1 MFFDIF
7 DSKIYLYSLS
17 IISSYLFSSYLI
29 KKYIIAV
36 KNNKFLAQPIRD
48 DGVKSHLLKKNT
60 PTMGGIFI
68 IFATLLSVALFGNIN
83 CGYTK
88 ILSIILVSFGVIGFI
103 DDLLKIIYKNPNGL
117 KGSIKI
123 ILQFIIIGVIY
134 LKLINI
140 DPIYRIDNIF
150 LAIND
155 GFFIEIPTFIFVLFI
170 SCVIIGSANG
180 VNLTD
185 GLDGLVS
192 VPAIICL
199 ISLIILTIYGTSSY
213 LASEVRVP
221 YIAGG
226 NDIIIFCTSL
236 IGAILGFLRFNLKP
250 AKIFMGDVGSLAI
263 GGVVGTIAVILKQE
277 FIFFFIALLFVME
290 SLSVILQVASFKIR
304 KKRIFLMAP
313 IHHHFEKKGMSEL
326 QVVRLFWL
334 FSLISAIM
342 ALIIY
347 FYV

>member
-7 DSKIYLYSLS
+7 GTKIYLYLLS

-36 KNNKFLAQPIRD
+36 KNNNFLSQPIRD

-88 ILSIILVSFGVIGFI
+88 ILSIILVSFGMIGFI

-155 GFFIEIPTFIFVLFI
+155 GFFIEIPTFIFILFI
-170 SCVIIGSANG
+170 SCAIIGSANG

-199 ISLIILTIYGTSSY
+199 ISLIILTIYGTNAY

-236 IGAILGFLRFNLKP
+236 IGAILGFLKFNLKP

-277 FIFFFIALLFVME
+277 FIFFFIALLFVIE

>member
-7 DSKIYLYSLS
+7 GSKIYLYSLS

-36 KNNKFLAQPIRD
+36 KNNNFLAQPIRD

-155 GFFIEIPTFIFVLFI
+155 GFFIEIPTFIFILFI

-199 ISLIILTIYGTSSY
+199 ISLIILTIYGTNSH

-236 IGAILGFLRFNLKP
+236 IGAILGFLKFNLKP

-263 GGVVGTIAVILKQE
+263 GGAVGTIAVILKQE
-277 FIFFFIALLFVME
+277 FIFFFIALLFVIE

-313 IHHHFEKKGMSEL
+313 IHHHFEKKGMSES
-326 QVVRLFWL
+326 QVVKLFWL

>member
-7 DSKIYLYSLS
+7 GTKIYLYLLS

-36 KNNKFLAQPIRD
+36 KNNNFLAQPIRD

-155 GFFIEIPTFIFVLFI
+155 GFFIEIPTFIFILFI

-226 NDIIIFCTSL
+226 NAIIIFCTSL
-236 IGAILGFLRFNLKP
+236 IGAILGFLKFNLKP

-277 FIFFFIALLFVME
+277 FIFFFIALLFVIE

>member
-7 DSKIYLYSLS
+7 GSKIYLYLLS

-36 KNNKFLAQPIRD
+36 KNSNFLSQPIRD

-60 PTMGGIFI
+60 PTMGGVFI

-123 ILQFIIIGVIY
+123 ILQFIIIGVMY

-140 DPIYRIDNIF
+140 DPIYRIDNVF

-155 GFFIEIPTFIFVLFI
+155 GFFIEIPTFIFILFI

-199 ISLIILTIYGTSSY
+199 ISLIILTIYGTNAY

-236 IGAILGFLRFNLKP
+236 IGAILGFLKFNLKP

-277 FIFFFIALLFVME
+277 FIFFFIALLFVIE

>member
-7 DSKIYLYSLS
+7 GSKIYLYSLS

-36 KNNKFLAQPIRD
+36 KNNNFLAQPIRD

-155 GFFIEIPTFIFVLFI
+155 GFFIEIPTFIFILFI

-199 ISLIILTIYGTSSY
+199 ISLIILTIYGTNAY

-226 NDIIIFCTSL
+226 NDIIIFSTSL
-236 IGAILGFLRFNLKP
+236 IGAILGFLKFNLKP

-277 FIFFFIALLFVME
+277 FIFFFIALLFVIE